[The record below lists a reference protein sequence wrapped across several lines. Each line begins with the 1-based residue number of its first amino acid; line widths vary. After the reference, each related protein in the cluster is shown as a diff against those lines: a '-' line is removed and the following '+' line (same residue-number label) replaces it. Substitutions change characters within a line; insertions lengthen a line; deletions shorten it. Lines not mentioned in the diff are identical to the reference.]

1 MSVNKV
7 ILIGRCGKDPETRYM
22 TNGDAV
28 TNVPLATSESYKD
41 KNGEKVDKSEWHNLV
56 FYRKLAEIA
65 GQYLN
70 KGALIY
76 VEGKIQTRKWEDKEG
91 QTRYTTEIIVTE
103 MKMLGGKKGEDSQES
118 RPSQSA
124 KPANKIDDE
133 PHPPVRGK
141 NGDSFDDDIPFMWH
155 GARGAGV
162 DWRSM

>member
-7 ILIGRCGKDPETRYM
+7 ILVGHLGKSPETRYL

-28 TNVPLATSESYKD
+28 TNVSLATSESYKD

-70 KGALIY
+70 KGSLIY

-91 QTRYTTEIIVTE
+91 QTRYTTEIIVNE
-103 MKMLGGKKGEDSQES
+103 MKMLGGKKGEESQES
-118 RPSQSA
+118 KPPQSA
-124 KPANKIDDE
+124 KPQAMEDFPDDL
-133 PHPPVRGK
+133 PFAHHGK
-141 NGDSFDDDIPFMWH
+141 Q
-155 GARGAGV
+155 GAGV